1 VQKHGDS
8 PMVEVLLGASAR
20 IPAQSMC
27 ALCGPAN
34 DGGTDG
40 VVDLLR
46 EHVPVLHCEV
56 GGMLPANHKV
66 VYVPQV
72 RVATHRSRGCTMAL
86 GQHGTNAPSLRARA

>member
-1 VQKHGDS
+1 MQKHGDS
-8 PMVEVLLGASAR
+8 PMEEVLVGASAR

-27 ALCGPAN
+27 ALCGPAK

-46 EHVPVLHCEV
+46 GHVPVLHCEV

-72 RVATHRSRGCTMAL
+72 RLPDMS
-86 GQHGTNAPSLRARA
+86 P